1 MNEIIVAI
9 SLASNLII
17 VGFLC
22 FLLSKRKSEKQHVE
36 VQYFEHIEEVE
47 GSIRDSKKVTITG
60 QIFIDGIPVGGQYIV
75 AEKSFKK
82 FDYEKL
88 KEFKK
93 EVVEPF
99 AKASLQV
106 AQAFNSLPDMAGS
119 VKNIS
124 KATKF
129 FKSKIG

>member
-1 MNEIIVAI
+1 MNEMIVGI

-17 VGFLC
+17 IGVLC
-22 FLLSKRKSEKQHVE
+22 FLLLKRKSDKQQVE

-47 GSIRDSKKVTITG
+47 GAIRDSKKVTITG
-60 QIFIDGIPVGGQYIV
+60 QIFIDGIPVGGQFFV

-99 AKASLQV
+99 AKTSLQV
-106 AQAFNSLPDMAGS
+106 AQALNGLPDAA
-119 VKNIS
+119 KT
-124 KATKF
+124 AKF
-129 FKSKIG
+129 IKSKIG

>member
-1 MNEIIVAI
+1 MSDVVLIF
-9 SLASNLII
+9 SLSINFFAVIGLIY
-17 VGFLC
+17 
-22 FLLSKRKSEKQHVE
+22 LLSKKKEDSKKVE
-36 VQYFEHIEEVE
+36 VQYFEYIEDVE
-47 GSIRDSKKVTITG
+47 GAIRDSKKVTIKG
-60 QIFIDGIPVGGQYIV
+60 QIFIDGVPTGGQYIV
-75 AEKSFKK
+75 AERSFKK

-106 AQAFNSLPDMAGS
+106 AQALNGMPDIADSG
-119 VKNIS
+119 KKIG
-124 KATKF
+124 KF